1 MGLGYDLPDQTNSNV
16 RLSCDLGPYLQGVT
30 EKPVVSGRFSLI
42 FQAKLSNKLVAV
54 KKIRALNFEAQQI
67 QQVGG

>member
-1 MGLGYDLPDQTNSNV
+1 MGLGYDLPDQTNSKL

-30 EKPVVSGRFSLI
+30 EKQVVSGRFSLI

>member
-1 MGLGYDLPDQTNSNV
+1 MGLGYDLPDQTNSKF